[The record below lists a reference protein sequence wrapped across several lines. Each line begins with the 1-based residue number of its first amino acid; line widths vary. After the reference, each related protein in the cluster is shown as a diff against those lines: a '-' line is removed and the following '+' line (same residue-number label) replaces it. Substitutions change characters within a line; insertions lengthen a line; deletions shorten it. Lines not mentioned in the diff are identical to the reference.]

1 MSVMYVTDQ
10 GASLHK
16 SQNRLYVKKN
26 GEVIQWVHHF
36 NIEQVVIFGNINIT
50 TSCIAFLLEKGID
63 TVFLTVYGKYRGRLL
78 TQWGKNIELRKLQF
92 SKLSDNAFKLAQSRI
107 IIKAKIKNEMAVLR
121 KNNYII
127 RDIKITEVIRRL
139 KSSLSRT
146 ERAEDLDALM
156 GYEGDAARI
165 YFSVFNKLIRPPEF
179 HIEKRTRRPPKD
191 PFNALLSFGY
201 ALLANEVQQAVNIT
215 GLDPYLGSL
224 HSMKYGRPS
233 LVLDLMEEFRPL
245 IIDRL
250 VIKLINQKRIRFSHF
265 FISKE
270 NLDDFDADEET
281 EYEREDMPV
290 RLTHEGI
297 KTFIVSLKSY
307 LSKEEFYPSEE
318 KNLAYRDIIRRQTRL
333 FIKCLKGEADYQPY
347 VYE

>member
-26 GEVIQWVHHF
+26 GEAIQWVHHF
-36 NIEQVVIFGNINIT
+36 NIEQVVIFGNVNIT

-63 TVFLTVYGKYRGRLL
+63 TVFLTVYGRYRGRLL

-92 SKLSDNAFKLAQSRI
+92 SRLSDDSFKLVQSRAI
-107 IIKAKIKNEMAVLR
+107 IEAKIKNEMVVLR
-121 KNNYII
+121 KHNYVI
-127 RDIKITEVIRRL
+127 RDIKITEVIRSLKFRL
-139 KSSLSRT
+139 PKLNI
-146 ERAEDLDALM
+146 AEDLDTLM
-156 GYEGDAARI
+156 GYEGDAARV
-165 YFSVFNKLIRPPEF
+165 YFSVFNKLIKPPEF

-201 ALLANEVQQAVNIT
+201 ALLANEVQQAINIT

-250 VIKLINQKRIRFSHF
+250 VIKLINQKRIRLSHF

-270 NLDDFDADEET
+270 DLDDFDPDEET
-281 EYEREDMPV
+281 EYNKEDMPV

-307 LSKEEFYPSEE
+307 LLKEEYYSREE
-318 KNLAYRDIIRRQTRL
+318 KNMSYRDIIRRQIRL
-333 FIKCLKGEADYQPY
+333 FVKCLRGEADYQPY